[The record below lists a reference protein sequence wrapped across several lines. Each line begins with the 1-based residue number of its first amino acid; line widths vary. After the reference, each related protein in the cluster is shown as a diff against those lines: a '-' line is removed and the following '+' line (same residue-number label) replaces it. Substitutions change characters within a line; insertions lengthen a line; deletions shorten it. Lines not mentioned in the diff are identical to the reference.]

1 MQSDI
6 VCSFYVTTV
15 SLWVCGTSMYLMT
28 GTREALVT
36 IWETLH
42 TYTYGQLKSCYI
54 IQIFI
59 KAKTEPSPTPYL
71 PRAGDS
77 SSSGLIFFRGDINR
91 SLAVT
96 EANQVHLKVIIINYF
111 FTVLIPWSPY
121 LPVGM
126 SQWRLLK
133 FCYSLLVVFPETLY
147 QQEPINNVSCFR
159 LSKPNALSCL
169 VAESIRGINKEFI
182 NRKRS
187 GFTFLGAR
195 IRNKI
200 RF

>member
-1 MQSDI
+1 
-6 VCSFYVTTV
+6 
-15 SLWVCGTSMYLMT
+15 MT
-28 GTREALVT
+28 GRREALVT
-36 IWETLH
+36 LWETLH
-42 TYTYGQLKSCYI
+42 TYTYGHLKYCYI

-59 KAKTEPSPTPYL
+59 MAKTEPSPTPYL

-96 EANQVHLKVIIINYF
+96 KANQVHFKVIIINYF
-111 FTVLIPWSPY
+111 VTVLIPWSPY

-126 SQWRLLK
+126 SQWRPLK
-133 FCYSLLVVFPETLY
+133 FCYSLLVIFPETLY
-147 QQEPINNVSCFR
+147 QQEPINIVSCFL

-169 VAESIRGINKEFI
+169 VAENIRGINNEFI
-182 NRKRS
+182 KRKRS
-187 GFTFLGAR
+187 GVTFLGAR
-195 IRNKI
+195 TRNKT